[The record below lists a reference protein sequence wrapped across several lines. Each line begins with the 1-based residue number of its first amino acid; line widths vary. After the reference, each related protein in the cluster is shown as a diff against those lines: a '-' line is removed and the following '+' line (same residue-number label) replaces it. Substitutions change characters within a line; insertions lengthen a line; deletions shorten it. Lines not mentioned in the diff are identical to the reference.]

1 MSKIEK
7 EYKFLNINEQKVLN
21 KLKKIATDKGIKN
34 QKLYTYDLDTIKYR
48 YLESKELIKSKN
60 KLLKRTSIN
69 KLKQVLMEY
78 EDLESN
84 DNLKEIYKSMN
95 IENFSN
101 LMNLSD
107 EEFTKVINNKIL
119 DKYIKKMKINP
130 NKWIRLRS
138 SNDKVELTIK
148 HILNKSNLKYQ
159 KVLEYEIETSSF
171 EETNTLLNALGIY
184 KRNYQEKKR
193 HSFVYKNAEI
203 EIDNWPMLEPY
214 LEIECESD
222 EVIEELIDLLNLK
235 QYEMVSLNTEELYKR
250 KNINILEIDELKF

>member
-7 EYKFLNINEQKVLN
+7 EYKFLNINEKKVLN

-84 DNLKEIYKSMN
+84 DNLNEIYKSMN

-222 EVIEELIDLLNLK
+222 EVIEELIDLLDLK